1 MAFKLTNFG
10 SEVANAKSILGG
22 VCYYRYFN
30 ADDDTITTAG
40 YFPSNLGLKVGDRIC
55 VIPATLTQK
64 DVWYGVSAVSEGV
77 VTVAALVDAEA
88 DNEEA

>member
-30 ADDDTITTAG
+30 ADGDTLTTAG
-40 YFPSNLGLKVGDRIC
+40 YFPANLGLKVGDRIC
-55 VIPATLTQK
+55 VIPATLTYA
-64 DVWYGVSAVSEGV
+64 DEWYGVASVTSGV
-77 VTVAALVDAEA
+77 VTVAKLTAAA
-88 DNEEA
+88 

>member
-30 ADDDTITTAG
+30 ADGDTLTTAG
-40 YFPSNLGLKVGDRIC
+40 YFPSNLGLKEGDRIC
-55 VIPATLTQK
+55 VIPADLTDP
-64 DVWYGVSAVSEGV
+64 DVWYYVSDLTDGV
-77 VTVAALVDAEA
+77 VTVAAFA
-88 DNEEA
+88 

>member
-30 ADDDTITTAG
+30 ADGDDLTTAG
-40 YFPSNLGLKVGDRIC
+40 YFPGNLGLKEGDRIC
-55 VIPATLTQK
+55 IIPADLTK
-64 DVWYGVSAVSEGV
+64 LDEWYGVSDVTDGV
-77 VTVAALVDAEA
+77 VTAAALTA
-88 DNEEA
+88 NE